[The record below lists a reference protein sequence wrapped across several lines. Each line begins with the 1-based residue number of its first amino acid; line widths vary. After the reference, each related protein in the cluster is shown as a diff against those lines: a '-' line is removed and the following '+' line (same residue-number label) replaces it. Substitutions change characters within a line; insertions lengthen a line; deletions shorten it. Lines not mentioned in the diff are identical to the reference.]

1 MFIVGLPTLKA
12 FKQIC
17 FIHPSLEES
26 GKLYG
31 KIAKKN
37 LTSNCLG
44 LLNLIKRLI
53 KGPVPWLKTLLGTK
67 VLCTG
72 VGKMARGRT
81 EKFLGLLDMR
91 VQCTMVPKPTG
102 EVLMGNTIKLREHRK
117 ARVNMVKVKSE

>member
-1 MFIVGLPTLKA
+1 MNTANIGGVKNQRLGEPKGVHVHVGLPTLKV

-44 LLNLIKRLI
+44 LLNLINI
-53 KGPVPWLKTLLGTK
+53 WVD
-67 VLCTG
+67 
-72 VGKMARGRT
+72 
-81 EKFLGLLDMR
+81 EKDQFLGS
-91 VQCTMVPKPTG
+91 
-102 EVLMGNTIKLREHRK
+102 KLYWGPRSYAQEWAKWSGAEQR
-117 ARVNMVKVKSE
+117 SF